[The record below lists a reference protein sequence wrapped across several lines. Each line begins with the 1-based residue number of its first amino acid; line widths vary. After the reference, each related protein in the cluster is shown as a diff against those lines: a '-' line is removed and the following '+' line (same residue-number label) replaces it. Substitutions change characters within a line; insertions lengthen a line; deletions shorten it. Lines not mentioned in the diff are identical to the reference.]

1 MGQLLLLVLGALVVG
16 AVVFAVAVLITGDE
30 PGLEAAVPDGRSVPF
45 PGTRPLVEGDVGA
58 LRFDTAIRG
67 YRMGQ
72 VDAALRRAA
81 YDIGY
86 KEELIQVLEAE
97 VTALREG
104 RAEEA
109 EALRRA
115 REAAIAGSASGAP
128 RDVSADLGLV
138 SGPAPTMTLVEERV
152 ARADDEDGDT
162 VPEASVRPDPDVER
176 EPGDDDAESTGATV
190 QR

>member
-1 MGQLLLLVLGALVVG
+1 MGQLLLLVLGALIVG

-30 PGLEAAVPDGRSVPF
+30 PGMEPAVPDGRSVPF
-45 PGTRPLVEGDVGA
+45 PATRPLVEGDVGA

-81 YDIGY
+81 YDLGY

-104 RAEEA
+104 RTEEA
-109 EALRRA
+109 ETLRRA
-115 REAAIAGSASGAP
+115 REAAVASSASGAP
-128 RDVSADLGLV
+128 RDLSIELGPVGFAD
-138 SGPAPTMTLVEERV
+138 VEAQREEDAARV
-152 ARADDEDGDT
+152 ADVDT
-162 VPEASVRPDPDVER
+162 DATSDRPDSAVPEND
-176 EPGDDDAESTGATV
+176 DDDAESAGATV
-190 QR
+190 PR

>member
-30 PGLEAAVPDGRSVPF
+30 PGLEPAVPDGRSVPF
-45 PGTRPLVEGDVGA
+45 PATRPLIEGDVGA

-97 VTALREG
+97 VTALRDG
-104 RAEEA
+104 RSEEA
-109 EALRRA
+109 ETLRRA
-115 REAAIAGSASGAP
+115 REAAVAGSASGAA
-128 RDVSADLGLV
+128 RDVNVDLGQV
-138 SGPAPTMTLVEERV
+138 GGSAATATLVEERV
-152 ARADDEDGDT
+152 ARTADEDSDTAPAVSPATAADDEGEQGDGGTD
-162 VPEASVRPDPDVER
+162 
-176 EPGDDDAESTGATV
+176 STGATV
-190 QR
+190 HR

>member
-1 MGQLLLLVLGALVVG
+1 MGQLLLLVLGALIVG

-30 PGLEAAVPDGRSVPF
+30 PGMEPAVPDGRSVPF
-45 PGTRPLVEGDVGA
+45 PATRPLVEGDVGA

-81 YDIGY
+81 YDLGY

-97 VTALREG
+97 VTALRDG

-109 EALRRA
+109 ETLRRA
-115 REAAIAGSASGAP
+115 REAAVAGSATGSP
-128 RDVSADLGLV
+128 REISVDLGTV
-138 SGPAPTMTLVEERV
+138 SYGSVEAQREESV
-152 ARADDEDGDT
+152 ARAADQDT
-162 VPEASVRPDPDVER
+162 DAVQESVAE
-176 EPGDDDAESTGATV
+176 EPGQDGDDDSESAGATV
-190 QR
+190 PR

>member
-1 MGQLLLLVLGALVVG
+1 MGQLLLLVLGALIVG

-30 PGLEAAVPDGRSVPF
+30 PGMEPAVPDGRSVPF
-45 PGTRPLVEGDVGA
+45 PATRPLVEGDVGA

-81 YDIGY
+81 YDLGY

-109 EALRRA
+109 ETLRRA
-115 REAAIAGSASGAP
+115 REAAVAGSATSSP
-128 RDVSADLGLV
+128 RDISIDLDLVDAQREESA
-138 SGPAPTMTLVEERV
+138 AY
-152 ARADDEDGDT
+152 AADEDTDT
-162 VPEASVRPDPDVER
+162 AT
-176 EPGDDDAESTGATV
+176 EPAAEEPGQNGDDDSESAGATV
-190 QR
+190 PR

>member
-30 PGLEAAVPDGRSVPF
+30 PGLEMAVPDGRSVPF
-45 PGTRPLVEGDVGA
+45 PATRPLVEGDVGA

-109 EALRRA
+109 ETLRRA

-128 RDVSADLGLV
+128 RDINADLGLV
-138 SGPAPTMTLVEERV
+138 SGPATSLVEVHGEESAARV
-152 ARADDEDGDT
+152 ADEDGDAAT
-162 VPEASVRPDPDVER
+162 EAAGEAQSER
-176 EPGDDDAESTGATV
+176 GDDGAESTGATTV

>member
-30 PGLEAAVPDGRSVPF
+30 PGMEPAVPDGRSVPF
-45 PGTRPLVEGDVGA
+45 PATRPLVEGDVGA

-81 YDIGY
+81 YDLGY

-109 EALRRA
+109 ETLRRA
-115 REAAIAGSASGAP
+115 REAAVAGSATSTP
-128 RDVSADLGLV
+128 REISLDLGLV
-138 SGPAPTMTLVEERV
+138 DSQREESV
-152 ARADDEDGDT
+152 ARAADQDTDGALADESEAT
-162 VPEASVRPDPDVER
+162 VRQN
-176 EPGDDDAESTGATV
+176 GDDDSESAGATV
-190 QR
+190 PR

>member
-30 PGLEAAVPDGRSVPF
+30 PGLEPAVADGRSIPF
-45 PGTRPLVEGDVGA
+45 PATRPLMEGDVGA

-104 RAEEA
+104 RSEEA
-109 EALRRA
+109 ETLRRA
-115 REAAIAGSASGAP
+115 REAAVAGNAAGSP
-128 RDVSADLGLV
+128 RDIAVDLGTVAAGGTSILV
-138 SGPAPTMTLVEERV
+138 SEESAARV
-152 ARADDEDGDT
+152 ADEDSD
-162 VPEASVRPDPDVER
+162 EAAPDE
-176 EPGDDDAESTGATV
+176 EPKAEQGDDESTGATV
-190 QR
+190 PR